1 MLTILPCWTGDVH
14 RAENL
19 LKWISE
25 LGGCPNHDLL
35 ICATPSAD
43 VERVK
48 AAAQGWK
55 SVTAYVNHDEWQGH
69 PSGANRLFQHAVRY
83 VEYKNL
89 GPFLWLEPDAIPLKE
104 GWLDALEAEYK
115 ACGKTFMG
123 HHSRKFADAPHMNG
137 VGIWNRVSE
146 RAPIAMLIPE
156 GVSAAFDVESGR
168 ETTADLHE
176 TRLIQFEYMKEEH

>member
-1 MLTILPCWTGDVH
+1 
-14 RAENL
+14 
-19 LKWISE
+19 
-25 LGGCPNHDLL
+25 
-35 ICATPSAD
+35 
-43 VERVK
+43 
-48 AAAQGWK
+48 
-55 SVTAYVNHDEWQGH
+55 
-69 PSGANRLFQHAVRY
+69 
-83 VEYKNL
+83 
-89 GPFLWLEPDAIPLKE
+89 DAIPLKE

-176 TRLIQFEYMKEEH
+176 TRLIQFEYMKEEHRLKDRSLSWIREDAVLWHTDKTHGLIDLLRAKRAGRDGFERSLAPVKPPVATSLDTPVDYRHPLI